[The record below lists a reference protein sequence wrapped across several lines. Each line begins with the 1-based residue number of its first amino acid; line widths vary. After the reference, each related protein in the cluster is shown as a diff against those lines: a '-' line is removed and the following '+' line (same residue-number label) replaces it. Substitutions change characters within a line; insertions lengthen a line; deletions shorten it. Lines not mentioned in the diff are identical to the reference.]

1 MLPMGMRPFQTKL
14 KPRLYN
20 TYTSFAIEKYIQKY
34 IEQIIVRHKG
44 EWKIFY
50 ALKYA
55 FSYNIINKS

>member
-1 MLPMGMRPFQTKL
+1 MGMRLFQTTL

-34 IEQIIVRHKG
+34 IEQITMRHKG

-50 ALKYA
+50 ALK
-55 FSYNIINKS
+55 